1 MTFFARVFSMA
12 EDIPS
17 RNSICD
23 ELLEEGFEFSTAPGK
38 TEGEFGEQNWSHM
51 SFQYSESGPLI
62 ELERN
67 TPELDGALFTDEKK
81 EFLNIVDGLPYGKNT
96 KRIKE
101 LFSSMKQIYAFRLDD
116 SMDDDGWQFLE
127 TVLDYLCDSTDGY
140 VQIDGEGI
148 YDKDG
153 RLMLEFD

>member
-1 MTFFARVFSMA
+1 MPFFVRVFSMA

-23 ELLEEGFEFSTAPGK
+23 ELLEEDYEFMTSPGK
-38 TEGEFGEQNWSHM
+38 EEPEFREMNWTSM
-51 SFQYSESGPLI
+51 SFQYREGGPVL

-67 TPELDGALFTDEKK
+67 TPELDGALFSDEKK
-81 EFLNIVDGLPYGKNT
+81 EFQDIIEGLPYGKHT
-96 KRIKE
+96 KRVKGI
-101 LFSSMKQIYAFRLDD
+101 LDGLKQIYAFRIEEE
-116 SMDDDGWQFLE
+116 MDEEGWQFLE
-127 TVLDYLCDSTDGY
+127 TILDYICDGTDGY

-148 YDKDG
+148 YDREG